1 LIPYVIKSLLRGEAP
16 RLGSGV
22 RLVDWIY
29 IDDVVEGLVRC
40 AEAPGVEGRTVELGS
55 GEMFSIRE
63 VVQLLSELVPT
74 TAHPQFGSQPDRP
87 LERVKKADI
96 AESYRLISWRP
107 PTALRVGLGRTVE
120 WYKNQ
125 SETC

>member
-1 LIPYVIKSLLRGEAP
+1 VP
-16 RLGSGV
+16 RLSSGV

-29 IDDVVEGLVRC
+29 IDDVVDGLIRC
-40 AEAPGVEGRTVELGS
+40 AEAPGVDGRTVELGS

-63 VVQLLSELVPT
+63 VVQLLSELVRT
-74 TAHPQFGSQPDRP
+74 AAHPQFGSQPDRP

-96 AESYRLISWRP
+96 AESCRLISWRP
-107 PTALRVGLGRTVE
+107 STPLRVGLGRTVE

-125 SETC
+125 TEKC